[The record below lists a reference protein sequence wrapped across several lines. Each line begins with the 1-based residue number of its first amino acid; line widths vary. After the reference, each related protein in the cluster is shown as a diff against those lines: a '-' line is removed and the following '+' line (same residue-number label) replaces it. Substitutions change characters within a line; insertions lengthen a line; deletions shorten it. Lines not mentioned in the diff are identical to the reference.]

1 MNLREIR
8 EYIAN
13 ITDYD
18 PNVNK
23 DYASQV
29 DNVIN
34 ETYRMLFSEKPFT
47 FAMKEE
53 KIPVYTDATYT
64 ASGIYNVG
72 LKLTVVTVTTAF
84 PDWIEGNIV
93 EIEGIEYECT
103 YKHSAANQFYISAN
117 VPTFTA
123 QTIKFKQRFIRL
135 PKDCVAVLQV
145 GKRSLSI
152 APTAVG
158 RYIPLTRYE
167 DEYYNLPL
175 DEVNIPNYWIIQDS
189 DYISPPVIAPVGTV
203 TAAATPGQGERIIR
217 LAYTFVKYSKTGQA
231 SELESGLSPFS
242 DPITLGDAQRLTLTP
257 TAGMITMMT
266 QLGYGRRFYIKNAA
280 TTPQFEAVHQIGE
293 LRDPDW
299 AVPYNIDFT
308 QTEFDTGSFVLSNPK
323 YTYTDGYVQRIRLY
337 PRQSTDYE
345 LSVRYIY
352 RPARLQEDTDTPD
365 LPQSHHL
372 VLAYGSL
379 MDIFN
384 KHDNAQMRRIYRAK
398 YLEEII
404 KLEQRFLT
412 QKPRRFVKG
421 YMEGSG
427 VDTVPMWTPL
437 KRLP

>member
-23 DYASQV
+23 DYSAQV

-47 FAMKEE
+47 FAQKEV
-53 KIPVYTDATYT
+53 KIPIYTDAEYT
-64 ASGIYNVG
+64 ASGVTGVIAG
-72 LKLTVVTVTTAF
+72 LTKIIIQPSL
-84 PDWIEGNIV
+84 PDWVEGNIIEIDGV
-93 EIEGIEYECT
+93 EHHVIYKASAIEIYIEGSFPFI
-103 YKHSAANQFYISAN
+103 
-117 VPTFTA
+117 A
-123 QTIKFKQRFIRL
+123 QPVKFKQRYIRL
-135 PKDCVAVLQV
+135 PKDCVSILQV
-145 GKRSLSI
+145 GKRSMSI
-152 APTAVG
+152 APTDVG

-175 DEVNIPNYWIIQDS
+175 DEVNIPNYWIMQDS
-189 DYISPPVIAPVGTV
+189 EYVSAPPIVLTPTATATSAGHGVRTV
-203 TAAATPGQGERIIR
+203 R
-217 LAYTFVKYSKTGQA
+217 LAYTYVKYPANGQA
-231 SELESGLSPFS
+231 TELESGLSPFS
-242 DPITLGDAQRLTLTP
+242 EAITLTDAQRLTLTSSLDL
-257 TAGMITMMT
+257 TKV
-266 QLGYGRRFYIKNAA
+266 GYARRFYIKNAA
-280 TTPQFEAVHQIGE
+280 TTPQFDGVYQVGTLKAVSASLSE
-293 LRDPDW
+293 
-299 AVPYNIDFT
+299 NIDFS
-308 QTEFDTGSFVLSNPK
+308 QAEFENGSFVLNNPR

-384 KHDNAQMRRIYRAK
+384 KHDNAQMSRIYRAK

-412 QKPRRFVKG
+412 QKPRRWVKG
-421 YMEGSG
+421 YMQESG

-437 KRLP
+437 KRL

>member
-18 PNVNK
+18 PNVNR
-23 DYASQV
+23 DYSAQV

-47 FAMKEE
+47 FAQKEV
-53 KIPVYTDATYT
+53 KIQIYTDAEYT
-64 ASGIYNVG
+64 ASGAYNG
-72 LKLTVVTVTTAF
+72 SLKLFKLTTTSDL
-84 PDWIEGNIV
+84 PVWIEGNIV
-93 EIEGIEYECT
+93 EINGTEYEVLYREPGSMVEFYVNVT
-103 YKHSAANQFYISAN
+103 MANF
-117 VPTFTA
+117 VGK
-123 QTIKFKQRFIRL
+123 TIKFKQRYIRL
-135 PKDCVAVLQV
+135 PKDCVSILQV
-145 GKRSLSI
+145 GKRSMSI

-175 DEVNIPNYWIIQDS
+175 DEVNIPNYWIMQDS
-189 DYISPPVIAPVGTV
+189 EYVSAPPIVLTP
-203 TAAATPGQGERIIR
+203 TATATSAGQGTRTVR
-217 LAYTFVKYSKTGQA
+217 LAYTYVKFPFQGQT

-242 DPITLGDAQRLTLTP
+242 EAITLTDAQRLTLTSSLDLT
-257 TAGMITMMT
+257 TAG
-266 QLGYGRRFYIKNAA
+266 YARRFYIKNAA
-280 TTPQFEAVHQIGE
+280 TTPQFDGVYQVGTLKDVSASLSE
-293 LRDPDW
+293 
-299 AVPYNIDFT
+299 NIDFS
-308 QTEFDTGSFVLSNPK
+308 QAEFENGSFVLNNPR

-352 RPARLQEDTDTPD
+352 RPARLQENTDTPD

-384 KHDNAQMRRIYRAK
+384 KHDNAQMSRIYRAK

-412 QKPRRFVKG
+412 QKPRRWVKG
-421 YMEGSG
+421 YMQESG

-437 KRLP
+437 KRL

>member
-47 FAMKEE
+47 FAMKEK
-53 KIPVYTDATYT
+53 KIPVYTDVSYT
-64 ASGIYNVG
+64 ASGVTGVITG
-72 LKLTVVTVTTAF
+72 LTQIIIQPSI
-84 PDWIEGNIV
+84 PDWVEGNIIEIDGV
-93 EIEGIEYECT
+93 EHDII
-103 YKHSAANQFYISAN
+103 YKASTITLYIKGSY
-117 VPTFTA
+117 PFIA
-123 QTIKFKQRFIRL
+123 QPVKIKQRFIRL

-257 TAGMITMMT
+257 TAGMTTMMT

-384 KHDNAQMRRIYRAK
+384 KHDNAQMSRIYRAK

>member
-23 DYASQV
+23 DYSAQV

-47 FAMKEE
+47 FAQKEV
-53 KIPVYTDATYT
+53 KIPIYTDAEYT
-64 ASGIYNVG
+64 ATGVTGVIAG
-72 LKLTVVTVTTAF
+72 LTKITIQPSV
-84 PDWIEGNIV
+84 PDWVEGNIIEIDGV
-93 EIEGIEYECT
+93 EHHVIYKASAIDIYIEGSFPFI
-103 YKHSAANQFYISAN
+103 
-117 VPTFTA
+117 A
-123 QTIKFKQRFIRL
+123 QPVKFKQRYIRL
-135 PKDCVAVLQV
+135 PKDCVSILQV
-145 GKRSLSI
+145 GKRSMSI

-175 DEVNIPNYWIIQDS
+175 DEVNIPNYWIMQDS
-189 DYISPPVIAPVGTV
+189 EYVSAPPIVLTP
-203 TAAATPGQGERIIR
+203 TATATSAGQGTRTVR
-217 LAYTFVKYSKTGQA
+217 LAYTYVKYPANGQA
-231 SELESGLSPFS
+231 TELESGLSPFS
-242 DPITLGDAQRLTLTP
+242 EPITLTDLQRMTLTSSLDL
-257 TAGMITMMT
+257 TKV
-266 QLGYGRRFYIKNAA
+266 GYARRFYIKNAA
-280 TTPQFEAVHQIGE
+280 TTPQFNGVYQVGTLKSVSASLSE
-293 LRDPDW
+293 
-299 AVPYNIDFT
+299 NIDFT
-308 QTEFDTGSFVLSNPK
+308 QSEFDNGSFVLNNPR

-384 KHDNAQMRRIYRAK
+384 KHDNAQMSRIYRAK

-412 QKPRRFVKG
+412 QKPRRWVKG
-421 YMEGSG
+421 YMQESG

-437 KRLP
+437 KRL

>member
-23 DYASQV
+23 DYSAQV

-47 FAMKEE
+47 FAQKEV
-53 KIPVYTDATYT
+53 KIPIYTDAEYT
-64 ASGIYNVG
+64 ASGFTGIIAG
-72 LKLTVVTVTTAF
+72 LTKITIQPSV
-84 PDWIEGNIV
+84 PDWVEGNIIEIDGV
-93 EIEGIEYECT
+93 EHHVIYKASAIDIYIEGSFAFI
-103 YKHSAANQFYISAN
+103 
-117 VPTFTA
+117 A
-123 QTIKFKQRFIRL
+123 QPVKFKQRFIRL
-135 PKDCVAVLQV
+135 PKDCVSILQV
-145 GKRSLSI
+145 GKRSMSI

-175 DEVNIPNYWIIQDS
+175 DEVNIPNYWIMQDS
-189 DYISPPVIAPVGTV
+189 EYVSAPPIVLTP
-203 TAAATPGQGERIIR
+203 TATATSAGQGTRTVR
-217 LAYTFVKYSKTGQA
+217 LAYTYVKYPANGQA
-231 SELESGLSPFS
+231 TELESGLSPFS
-242 DPITLGDAQRLTLTP
+242 EAITLTDAQRLTLTSSLDL
-257 TAGMITMMT
+257 TKV
-266 QLGYGRRFYIKNAA
+266 GYARRFYIKNAA
-280 TTPQFEAVHQIGE
+280 TTPQFDGVYQVGTLKAVSASLSE
-293 LRDPDW
+293 
-299 AVPYNIDFT
+299 NIDFS
-308 QTEFDTGSFVLSNPK
+308 QNEFENGSFVLNNPR

-384 KHDNAQMRRIYRAK
+384 KHDNAQMSRIYRAK

-412 QKPRRFVKG
+412 QKPRRWVKG
-421 YMEGSG
+421 YMQESG

-437 KRLP
+437 KRL

>member
-23 DYASQV
+23 DYSAQV

-47 FAMKEE
+47 FAQKEV
-53 KIPVYTDATYT
+53 KIPIYTDASYT
-64 ASGIYNVG
+64 ASGVYNPS

-93 EIEGIEYECT
+93 EIEGVEYECL
-103 YKHSAANQFYISAN
+103 YKHSAANIFYISQS
-117 VPTFTA
+117 VPTFTS
-123 QTIKFKQRFIRL
+123 QTIKFKQRYIRL
-135 PKDCVAVLQV
+135 PKDCVSILQV
-145 GKRSLSI
+145 GKRSMSI
-152 APTAVG
+152 SPTAVG

-175 DEVNIPNYWIIQDS
+175 DEVNIPNYWIMQDS
-189 DYISPPVIAPVGTV
+189 DYVSPPVVAPTATV
-203 TAAATPGQGERIIR
+203 TTTSAGQGDRSIR
-217 LAYTFVKYSKTGQA
+217 LAYTFVKYSKTGQQ

-242 DPITLGDAQRLTLTP
+242 DVITLNNTQRLTLTSNV
-257 TAGMITMMT
+257 TMLAAMVE
-266 QLGYGRRFYIKNAA
+266 LGYGRRFYIKNAA
-280 TTPQFEAVHQIGE
+280 ATPQFEAIHQIGD

-299 AVPYNIDFT
+299 AVTYNIDFT
-308 QTEFDTGSFVLSNPK
+308 QTEFDTGAFVLNNPR

-384 KHDNAQMRRIYRAK
+384 KHDNAQMSRIYRAK

-412 QKPRRFVKG
+412 QKPRRWVKG
-421 YMEGSG
+421 YMQESG

-437 KRLP
+437 KRL

>member
-18 PNVNK
+18 PNTNK
-23 DYASQV
+23 VYSEQV

-34 ETYRMLFSEKPFT
+34 ETYRMLFAEKAFT
-47 FAMKEE
+47 FAQKEV
-53 KIPVYTDATYT
+53 KIKVYTDVTDT
-64 ASGIYNVG
+64 ANGSYNVG
-72 LKLTVVTVTTAF
+72 LKLFGITTTSDL
-84 PDWIEGNIV
+84 PLWVEGNIV
-93 EIEGIEYECT
+93 EIDGTEYEIV
-103 YKHSAANQFYISAN
+103 YKEPTSSVLFYIKEN
-117 VPTFTA
+117 VGYFVGK
-123 QTIKFKQRFIRL
+123 TIKFKQRYIRL
-135 PKDCVAVLQV
+135 PKDCVSLLQV
-145 GKRSLSI
+145 GKRSMSI
-152 APTAVG
+152 SPTAVG

-175 DEVNIPNYWIIQDS
+175 DEVNIPNYWIMQDS
-189 DYISPPVIAPVGTV
+189 EYVSAPPIVLTP
-203 TAAATPGQGERIIR
+203 TATATSAGQGTRTVR
-217 LAYTFVKYSKTGQA
+217 LAYTYVKYPANGQA
-231 SELESGLSPFS
+231 TELESGLSPFS
-242 DPITLGDAQRLTLTP
+242 EAITLTDAQRMTLTSSLDL
-257 TAGMITMMT
+257 TKV
-266 QLGYGRRFYIKNAA
+266 GYARRFYIKNAA
-280 TTPQFEAVHQIGE
+280 TTPQFDGVYQVGTLKDVSASLSE
-293 LRDPDW
+293 
-299 AVPYNIDFT
+299 NIDFS
-308 QTEFDTGSFVLSNPK
+308 QAEFENGSFVLNNPR

-384 KHDNAQMRRIYRAK
+384 KHDNAQMSRIYRAK

-412 QKPRRFVKG
+412 QKPRRWVKG
-421 YMEGSG
+421 YMQESG

-437 KRLP
+437 KRL

>member
-18 PNVNK
+18 PNVNR
-23 DYASQV
+23 DYSAQV

-47 FAMKEE
+47 FAQKEV
-53 KIPVYTDATYT
+53 KIPIYTDAEYT
-64 ASGIYNVG
+64 ASGVTGVIAG
-72 LKLTVVTVTTAF
+72 LTQIVINPSI
-84 PDWIEGNIV
+84 PDWVEGNIIEIDGV
-93 EIEGIEYECT
+93 EHDVIYKASAITVFIEG
-103 YKHSAANQFYISAN
+103 SFAFVGQP
-117 VPTFTA
+117 V
-123 QTIKFKQRFIRL
+123 KFKQRYIRL
-135 PKDCVAVLQV
+135 PKDCVSILQV
-145 GKRSLSI
+145 GKRSMSI

-175 DEVNIPNYWIIQDS
+175 DEVNIPNYWIMQDS
-189 DYISPPVIAPVGTV
+189 EYVSAPPIVLTP
-203 TAAATPGQGERIIR
+203 TATATSAGQGTRTVR
-217 LAYTFVKYSKTGQA
+217 LAYTYVKYPANGQA
-231 SELESGLSPFS
+231 TELESGLSPFS
-242 DPITLGDAQRLTLTP
+242 EAITLTDAQRMTLTSSLDL
-257 TAGMITMMT
+257 TKV
-266 QLGYGRRFYIKNAA
+266 GYARRFYIKNAA
-280 TTPQFEAVHQIGE
+280 TTPQFDGVYQVGTLKDVSASLSE
-293 LRDPDW
+293 
-299 AVPYNIDFT
+299 NIDFS
-308 QTEFDTGSFVLSNPK
+308 QAEFENGSFVLNNPR

-384 KHDNAQMRRIYRAK
+384 KHDNAQMSRIYRAK

-412 QKPRRFVKG
+412 QKPRRWVKG
-421 YMEGSG
+421 YMQESG

-437 KRLP
+437 KRL

>member
-23 DYASQV
+23 DYSAQV

-47 FAMKEE
+47 FAQKEV
-53 KIPVYTDATYT
+53 KIPIYTDAEYT
-64 ASGIYNVG
+64 ASGVTGVIAG
-72 LKLTVVTVTTAF
+72 LTQIVINPSI
-84 PDWIEGNIV
+84 PDWVEGNIIEIDGV
-93 EIEGIEYECT
+93 EHDVIYKASAITVFIEG
-103 YKHSAANQFYISAN
+103 SFAFVGQP
-117 VPTFTA
+117 V
-123 QTIKFKQRFIRL
+123 KFKQRYIRL
-135 PKDCVAVLQV
+135 PKDCVSILQV
-145 GKRSLSI
+145 GKRSMSI

-175 DEVNIPNYWIIQDS
+175 DEVNIPNYWIMQDS
-189 DYISPPVIAPVGTV
+189 EYVSAPPIVLTP
-203 TAAATPGQGERIIR
+203 TATATSAGQGTRTVR
-217 LAYTFVKYSKTGQA
+217 LAYTYVKYPANGQA
-231 SELESGLSPFS
+231 TELESGLSPFS
-242 DPITLGDAQRLTLTP
+242 EAITLTDAQRMTLTSSLDL
-257 TAGMITMMT
+257 TKV
-266 QLGYGRRFYIKNAA
+266 GYARRFYIKNAA
-280 TTPQFEAVHQIGE
+280 TTPQFDGVYQVGTLKDVSASLSE
-293 LRDPDW
+293 
-299 AVPYNIDFT
+299 NIDFS
-308 QTEFDTGSFVLSNPK
+308 QAEFENGSFVLNNPR

-384 KHDNAQMRRIYRAK
+384 KHDNAQMSRIYRAK

-412 QKPRRFVKG
+412 QKPRRWVKG
-421 YMEGSG
+421 YMQESG

-437 KRLP
+437 KRL

>member
-23 DYASQV
+23 DYSAQV

-47 FAMKEE
+47 FAQKEV
-53 KIPVYTDATYT
+53 KIPIYTDAEYT
-64 ASGIYNVG
+64 ASGVTGVIAG
-72 LKLTVVTVTTAF
+72 LTKIIIQPSL
-84 PDWIEGNIV
+84 PDWVEGNIIEIDGV
-93 EIEGIEYECT
+93 EHHVIYKASAIEIYIEGSFPFI
-103 YKHSAANQFYISAN
+103 
-117 VPTFTA
+117 A
-123 QTIKFKQRFIRL
+123 QPVKFKQRYIRL
-135 PKDCVAVLQV
+135 PKDCVSILQV
-145 GKRSLSI
+145 GKRSMSI
-152 APTAVG
+152 SPTAVG

-175 DEVNIPNYWIIQDS
+175 DEVNIPNYWIMQDS
-189 DYISPPVIAPVGTV
+189 EYVSAPPIVLTP
-203 TAAATPGQGERIIR
+203 TATATSAGQGTRTVR
-217 LAYTFVKYSKTGQA
+217 LAYTYVKYPANGQA
-231 SELESGLSPFS
+231 TELESGLSPFS
-242 DPITLGDAQRLTLTP
+242 EAITLTDAQRLTLTSSLDL
-257 TAGMITMMT
+257 TKV
-266 QLGYGRRFYIKNAA
+266 GYARRFYIKNAA
-280 TTPQFEAVHQIGE
+280 TTPQFDGVYQVGTLKAVSASLSE
-293 LRDPDW
+293 
-299 AVPYNIDFT
+299 NIDFS
-308 QTEFDTGSFVLSNPK
+308 QAEFENGSFVLNNPR

-384 KHDNAQMRRIYRAK
+384 KHDNAQMSRIYRAK

-412 QKPRRFVKG
+412 QKPRRWVKG
-421 YMEGSG
+421 YMQESG

-437 KRLP
+437 KRL

>member
-23 DYASQV
+23 DYSAQV

-47 FAMKEE
+47 FAQKEV
-53 KIPVYTDATYT
+53 KIPIYTDAEYT
-64 ASGIYNVG
+64 ALGVTGVIAG
-72 LKLTVVTVTTAF
+72 LTQITINPSI
-84 PDWIEGNIV
+84 PDWVEGNIIEIDGV
-93 EIEGIEYECT
+93 EHDVIYKASAITVFIEGSFAFI
-103 YKHSAANQFYISAN
+103 
-117 VPTFTA
+117 A
-123 QTIKFKQRFIRL
+123 QPVKFKQRYIRL
-135 PKDCVAVLQV
+135 PKDCVSILQV
-145 GKRSLSI
+145 GKRSMSI
-152 APTAVG
+152 SPTAVG

-175 DEVNIPNYWIIQDS
+175 DEVNIPNYWIMQDS
-189 DYISPPVIAPVGTV
+189 EYVSAPPIVLTP
-203 TAAATPGQGERIIR
+203 TAAATSAGQGTRTFR
-217 LAYTFVKYSKTGQA
+217 LAYTYVKYPANGQA
-231 SELESGLSPFS
+231 TELESGLSPFS
-242 DPITLGDAQRLTLTP
+242 EAITLTDAQRLTLTSSLDL
-257 TAGMITMMT
+257 TKV
-266 QLGYGRRFYIKNAA
+266 GYARRFYIKNAA
-280 TTPQFEAVHQIGE
+280 TTPQFDGVYQVGTLKAVSASLSE
-293 LRDPDW
+293 
-299 AVPYNIDFT
+299 NIDFT
-308 QTEFDTGSFVLSNPK
+308 QAEFENGSFVLNNPR

-384 KHDNAQMRRIYRAK
+384 KHDNAQMSRIYRAK

-412 QKPRRFVKG
+412 QKPRRWVKG
-421 YMEGSG
+421 YMQESG

-437 KRLP
+437 KRL

>member
-18 PNVNK
+18 PNVNR
-23 DYASQV
+23 DYSAQV

-47 FAMKEE
+47 FAQKEV
-53 KIPVYTDATYT
+53 KIPIYTDAEYT
-64 ASGIYNVG
+64 ASGVTGVIAG
-72 LKLTVVTVTTAF
+72 LTQIVINPSI
-84 PDWIEGNIV
+84 PDWVEGNIIEIDGV
-93 EIEGIEYECT
+93 EHDVIYKASAITVFIEGSFAFIG
-103 YKHSAANQFYISAN
+103 QP
-117 VPTFTA
+117 V
-123 QTIKFKQRFIRL
+123 KFKQRFIRL
-135 PKDCVAVLQV
+135 PKDCVSILQV
-145 GKRSLSI
+145 GKRSMSI

-175 DEVNIPNYWIIQDS
+175 DEVNIPNYWIMQDS
-189 DYISPPVIAPVGTV
+189 EYVSAPPIVLTP
-203 TAAATPGQGERIIR
+203 TATATSAGQGTRTVR
-217 LAYTFVKYSKTGQA
+217 LAYTYVKYPANGQA
-231 SELESGLSPFS
+231 TELESGLSPFS
-242 DPITLGDAQRLTLTP
+242 EAITLTDAQRMTLTSSLDL
-257 TAGMITMMT
+257 TKV
-266 QLGYGRRFYIKNAA
+266 GYARRFYIKNAA
-280 TTPQFEAVHQIGE
+280 TTPQFDGVYQVGTLKDVSASLSE
-293 LRDPDW
+293 
-299 AVPYNIDFT
+299 NIDFS
-308 QTEFDTGSFVLSNPK
+308 QAEFENGSFVLNNPR

-384 KHDNAQMRRIYRAK
+384 KHDNAQMSRIYRAK

-412 QKPRRFVKG
+412 QKPRRWVKG
-421 YMEGSG
+421 YMQESG

-437 KRLP
+437 KRL

>member
-23 DYASQV
+23 DYSAQV

-47 FAMKEE
+47 FAQKEV
-53 KIPVYTDATYT
+53 KIPIYTDAEYT
-64 ASGIYNVG
+64 ASGVTGVIAG
-72 LKLTVVTVTTAF
+72 LTKIIIQPSL
-84 PDWIEGNIV
+84 PDWVEGNIIEIDGV
-93 EIEGIEYECT
+93 EHHVIYKASAIEIYIEGSFPFI
-103 YKHSAANQFYISAN
+103 
-117 VPTFTA
+117 A
-123 QTIKFKQRFIRL
+123 QPVKFKQRYIRL
-135 PKDCVAVLQV
+135 PKDCVSILQV
-145 GKRSLSI
+145 GKRSMSI
-152 APTAVG
+152 SPTAVG

-175 DEVNIPNYWIIQDS
+175 DEVNIPNYWIMQDS
-189 DYISPPVIAPVGTV
+189 EYVSAPPIVLTPTATATSAGHGVRTV
-203 TAAATPGQGERIIR
+203 R
-217 LAYTFVKYSKTGQA
+217 LAYTYVKYPANGQA
-231 SELESGLSPFS
+231 TELESGLSPFS
-242 DPITLGDAQRLTLTP
+242 EAITLTDAQRLTLTSSLDL
-257 TAGMITMMT
+257 TKV
-266 QLGYGRRFYIKNAA
+266 GYARRFYIKNAA
-280 TTPQFEAVHQIGE
+280 TTPQFDGVYQVGTLKAVSASLSE
-293 LRDPDW
+293 
-299 AVPYNIDFT
+299 NIDFS
-308 QTEFDTGSFVLSNPK
+308 QAEFENGSFVLNNPR

-384 KHDNAQMRRIYRAK
+384 KHDNAQMSRIYRAK

-412 QKPRRFVKG
+412 QKPRRWVKG
-421 YMEGSG
+421 YMQESG

-437 KRLP
+437 KRL

>member
-18 PNVNK
+18 PNVNR
-23 DYASQV
+23 DYSAQV

-47 FAMKEE
+47 FAQKEV
-53 KIPVYTDATYT
+53 KIPIYTDAEYT
-64 ASGIYNVG
+64 ASGVTGVIAG
-72 LKLTVVTVTTAF
+72 LTQIVINPSI
-84 PDWIEGNIV
+84 PDWVEGNIIEIDGV
-93 EIEGIEYECT
+93 EHDVIYKASAITVFIEGSFAFIG
-103 YKHSAANQFYISAN
+103 QP
-117 VPTFTA
+117 V
-123 QTIKFKQRFIRL
+123 KFKQRYIRL
-135 PKDCVAVLQV
+135 PKDCVSILQV
-145 GKRSLSI
+145 GKRSMSI
-152 APTAVG
+152 SPTAVG

-175 DEVNIPNYWIIQDS
+175 DEVNIPNYWIMQDS
-189 DYISPPVIAPVGTV
+189 EYVSAPPIVLTP
-203 TAAATPGQGERIIR
+203 TATATSAGQGTRTVR
-217 LAYTFVKYSKTGQA
+217 LAYTYVKYPANGQA
-231 SELESGLSPFS
+231 TELESGLSPFS
-242 DPITLGDAQRLTLTP
+242 EPITFTDAQRMTLTSSLDL
-257 TAGMITMMT
+257 TKV
-266 QLGYGRRFYIKNAA
+266 GYARRFYIKNAA
-280 TTPQFEAVHQIGE
+280 TTPQFDGVYQVGTLKDVSASLSE
-293 LRDPDW
+293 
-299 AVPYNIDFT
+299 NIDFT
-308 QTEFDTGSFVLSNPK
+308 QSDFENGSFVLNNPR

-384 KHDNAQMRRIYRAK
+384 KHDNAQMSRIYRAK

-412 QKPRRFVKG
+412 QKPRRWVKG
-421 YMEGSG
+421 YMQESG

-437 KRLP
+437 KRL